1 MEASYAADFGRD
13 REPMQSRSR
22 RPEYRRKGSA
32 PTRVSGMHCRRN
44 KRWTWGS
51 GRGARVLNMRA
62 FAGCLALALA
72 AVASTASAVTVGDF
86 SLITI
91 SGSNA
96 PNTNGRGQVTTPYA
110 ISQYETTN
118 AQYVAFLN
126 AVDTTGSN
134 TLGLY
139 STFMTSNTSGG
150 ILFNSAA
157 GPGSKYSVKSG
168 YNQRPV
174 TWTNWSS
181 AARFVNWLVNGGTTN
196 PSASTETGT
205 YLMSGSAP
213 YTRAVNAQIFLP
225 SQDEWYKAA
234 FYNSVSGS
242 YNLWANGSAVT
253 TPVATVSGSAG
264 LASNQANFN
273 NVNAPIGVTN
283 TGIYTSS
290 ASPYQVYDMMGN
302 VAEMTDTFSGSSYF
316 LYGGSWQ
323 SLAADTGSLAA
334 TQLRTISQRNAQLGF
349 RIATVAPVPEP
360 GTIALAATGM
370 VGLVGA
376 GWMKR
381 RRKQA
386 APLAASAESTIV

>member
-1 MEASYAADFGRD
+1 
-13 REPMQSRSR
+13 
-22 RPEYRRKGSA
+22 
-32 PTRVSGMHCRRN
+32 
-44 KRWTWGS
+44 
-51 GRGARVLNMRA
+51 MRA

-150 ILFNSAA
+150 ILFNSGA

-273 NVNAPIGVTN
+273 NVNAPIGVTD

-323 SLAADTGSLAA
+323 SLAAGFAGCDPAADDLPAERPAGLPDRDRRPGS
-334 TQLRTISQRNAQLGF
+334 
-349 RIATVAPVPEP
+349 
-360 GTIALAATGM
+360 
-370 VGLVGA
+370 GA
-376 GWMKR
+376 GHDRPGCHRHGRTR
-381 RRKQA
+381 RSGLDEA
-386 APLAASAESTIV
+386 AAEAGRPARRLGRVDDRLTRFVANFSRDPAPRMSRGGVLCFQHPHPW